1 MSAGYSDHT
10 SPYTI
15 GVSIAA
21 FLIFFIVI
29 FHVAKFIFKKIKKCL
44 NSSHPED
51 AETEITVKRY
61 NDRKLPLACIQQLE
75 MTLRYEDEVSGV
87 KEIYKRQYIR
97 SLSEAAVIKKPER
110 SLKTRHSIGPN
121 KYRPQFFSEQCDTP
135 KITFLAGYSHRH
147 INDL

>member
-10 SPYTI
+10 RPYTI

-21 FLIFFIVI
+21 FLIFLIAI
-29 FHVAKFIFKKIKKCL
+29 FHVGKFIFKKIKKCL
-44 NSSHPED
+44 NSSNQE
-51 AETEITVKRY
+51 EVTEIPVKR
-61 NDRKLPLACIQQLE
+61 NDDRKLSLACIQQLE

-87 KEIYKRQYIR
+87 REIYKRPFMR
-97 SLSEAAVIKKPER
+97 SLSEAARTKKLER
-110 SLKTRHSIGPN
+110 SLKTRHSIANN
-121 KYRPQFFSEQCDTP
+121 KYRQPSFTEQFDTP